1 MTLQSSTQR
10 SYHAYNLKTFRSLP
24 QMELLSE
31 EEKFA
36 IEVVAN
42 VLPFKTNNY
51 VVEELIDWH
60 RIPDDP
66 IFRLTFP
73 HRTMLKPKHFRRM
86 AETLRAQKGR
96 AEIERV
102 ANEIRHQLNPHPA
115 GQLQF
120 NMPSLGG
127 TRLMGLQHKYKET
140 VLFFPAQSQTC
151 HAYCAF
157 CFRWPQFTGMAGLK
171 FAAREVEQ
179 LISYLKCHPEV
190 TDVLFTGG
198 DPMIMKTQVLAAYLR
213 PLLRAKIPTLKSIRI
228 GTKSL
233 SFWPYRFLN
242 GHEADQTLDL
252 FRGVVSSGLHLSVMA
267 HFSHPREL
275 KTQAVQDAVMRIR
288 QTGAQIRTQ
297 SPVLRHINDR
307 PQVWAEMWQ
316 KQVQLG
322 CIPYYMFVVRD
333 TGARDYFAVPLV
345 EAWQIFSEA
354 YRNVSGLARTVRG
367 PSMSATEGK
376 IQVLGVTELFG
387 QKVIGLTMLQA
398 RKEESVMQPFFA
410 RYDEKALW
418 IDDLELISA
427 SPSDW
432 NRKLSAESLAA

>member
-1 MTLQSSTQR
+1 MTFQSSTQR
-10 SYHAYNLKTFRSLP
+10 SYRAYNLRTFRSLP
-24 QMELLSE
+24 QMALLSE

-42 VLPFKTNNY
+42 VLPFKTNSY
-51 VVEELIDWH
+51 VIEELIDW
-60 RIPDDP
+60 RRVPDDP

-73 HRTMLKPKHFRRM
+73 HKNMLATHHFRRM
-86 AETLRAQKGR
+86 AEALKAHKGR
-96 AEIERV
+96 AEIDRI
-102 ANEIRHQLNPHPA
+102 ANDIRQQLNPHPA

-120 NMPSLGG
+120 NIPSLNGK
-127 TRLMGLQHKYKET
+127 RLTGLQHKYKET

-157 CFRWPQFTGMAGLK
+157 CFRWPQFAGMAGLK

-179 LISYLKCHPEV
+179 LIGYLEFHPEV

-198 DPMIMKTQVLAAYLR
+198 DPMIMKTQVLNAYVK
-213 PLLRAKIPTLKSIRI
+213 PLLQGKIPTLKSIRI

-233 SFWPYRFLN
+233 AFWPYRFLD
-242 GHEADQTLDL
+242 GPEADQTLDL
-252 FRGVVSSGLHLSVMA
+252 FREITSSGLHLSFMA

-275 KTQAVQDAVMRIR
+275 ETRAVQDAIMRIR
-288 QTGAQIRTQ
+288 ETGAQIRTQ

-307 PQVWAEMWQ
+307 PRVWSKMWQ

-322 CIPYYMFVVRD
+322 CVPYYMFVVRD

-345 EAWQIFSEA
+345 EAWRIFTEA

-376 IQVLGVTELFG
+376 IQILGVTELFG
-387 QKVIGLTMLQA
+387 EKVIGLTMLQA
-398 RKEESVMQPFFA
+398 RKDESVMRPFFA
-410 RYDEKALW
+410 RYDESALW
-418 IDDLELISA
+418 IDDLELISDI
-427 SPSDW
+427 PVDK
-432 NRKLSAESLAA
+432 NLKLPAESLAA